1 MPAVSFCKDKA
12 TLAMNKR
19 CVLLFSPL
27 CNTASCFLTYLL
39 CSAMIDKTN
48 RKSSGSQPFSAYI
61 ASPRLRTTPPNPHC
75 LYGSKKHCAHSALR
89 RAFAISGSVCL
100 SVLPGHLL
108 EFKIVHKLW
117 TIWVTRQWC
126 QFLFMQRCE
135 EDFAMARA
143 SGDANAFAKVLSAL
157 GKFTRLDHDEAI
169 GPDYSQIVP
178 QQFELTTDPAV
189 AGFER
194 IPNVQVRVRLL
205 FKRFKKEAEEAD
217 AVEVVQPQEP
227 QEPSTHA
234 AAHPSY

>member
-1 MPAVSFCKDKA
+1 MNPELIERTQRFLFASEEEMEEARLPMTVRTRLLRLRDMYAYWLRHPAYADKA
-12 TLAMNKR
+12 IVAQLRLQYKVGFTQAYEDVR
-19 CVLLFSPL
+19 LLK
-27 CNTASCFLTYLL
+27 
-39 CSAMIDKTN
+39 I
-48 RKSSGSQPFSAYI
+48 
-61 ASPRLRTTPPNPHC
+61 C
-75 LYGSKKHCAHSALR
+75 LGNL
-89 RAFAISGSVCL
+89 GQ
-100 SVLPGHLL
+100 
-108 EFKIVHKLW
+108 
-117 TIWVTRQWC
+117 VTRQWC

-135 EDFAMARA
+135 EGFAMARA

-194 IPNVQVRVRLL
+194 IPNVQERVRLL

-227 QEPSTHA
+227 IETDTHA

>member
-1 MPAVSFCKDKA
+1 MQKTTTYTTYYFSHHAAPRPNNA
-12 TLAMNKR
+12 TTIHN
-19 CVLLFSPL
+19 V
-27 CNTASCFLTYLL
+27 Y
-39 CSAMIDKTN
+39 SAT
-48 RKSSGSQPFSAYI
+48 
-61 ASPRLRTTPPNPHC
+61 
-75 LYGSKKHCAHSALR
+75 KKHCGHSAFR

-117 TIWVTRQWC
+117 TFWVTRQWC

-169 GPDYSQIVP
+169 GPYYSQIVP

-194 IPNVQVRVRLL
+194 IPNVQERVRLL

-217 AVEVVQPQEP
+217 AIEVVQPQEP
-227 QEPSTHA
+227 IETDTHA